1 MTDTIK
7 DRIAQNHC
15 GGAVFSCPEEHYSTS
30 SEKGGWFFFFLL
42 RNEESLNLGIGR
54 NHASHGMKR
63 PWIKVLKRIV
73 LLKCEAFH
81 SSCCTGT
88 IKPHKVLQLS
98 FPQLEGEDLATR
110 GLCTDKKAIPRLL
123 APAGLEGAQC
133 Q

>member
-1 MTDTIK
+1 MEEQSLVVQRSTTPLPLK
-7 DRIAQNHC
+7 KV
-15 GGAVFSCPEEHYSTS
+15 GG
-30 SEKGGWFFFFLL
+30 FFFFLL
-42 RNEESLNLGIGR
+42 RNEKNLNLGIGR